1 MKERFTTI
9 GEIHVPTFL
18 YGTAWKEDRTADL
31 TRQAIA
37 AGFRGIDTANQRR
50 HYHEIGVGEALSE
63 SDVPRDKL
71 FLQTKFT
78 YLAGQDHR
86 LPYDPDASPADQVK
100 QSFHSSLEHLRTDYI
115 DSYVL
120 HGPSTQGALTGTDW
134 EVWGAM
140 EVIHKSGAAKLLGV
154 SNVTLPQLE
163 ALVEGAVVKPTFVQ
177 NRCFARNRWDGQ
189 VRDFCAAHAITYQGF
204 SLLTANVHELSVRPM
219 AQLVKKL
226 GRSVPEIIFRFA
238 QQVGMIPLTGT
249 TDPDHMAQD
258 LACYEFELS
267 PEEINLIENIAV
279 GS

>member
-1 MKERFTTI
+1 MTDRFTTI
-9 GEIHVPTFL
+9 GGIRVPTFL

-37 AGFRGIDTANQRR
+37 AGFRAIDTANQRR
-50 HYHEIGVGEALSE
+50 HYHEAGVGEALSE
-63 SDVPRDKL
+63 AVVPRDEL

-78 YLAGQDHR
+78 YRAGQDHR
-86 LPYDPDASPADQVK
+86 LPYEADASPADQVR

-120 HGPSTQGALTGTDW
+120 HGPSTQGALTDTDW

-140 EVIHKSGAAKLLGV
+140 ELIHGSGAAKFLGV
-154 SNVTLPQLE
+154 SNVTPPQLE
-163 ALVEGAVVKPTFVQ
+163 ALVEGAAVKPGFVQ
-177 NRCFARNRWDGQ
+177 NRCFARNRWDGR

-204 SLLTANVHELSVRPM
+204 SLLTANVAELSGRPM

-258 LACYEFELS
+258 LACYDFELS
-267 PEEINLIENIAV
+267 PEEIDQIENIAA